1 MYDYEIHRARSTEL
15 RREAEQY
22 RMARGAVL
30 ARRARGRRS
39 AAAGDGGG
47 AAARRG
53 SWVKAA

>member
-1 MYDYEIHRARSTEL
+1 MYDYEIHRARSAEL

-22 RMARGAVL
+22 RMARGATA
-30 ARRARGRRS
+30 ARRERRRG
-39 AAAGDGGG
+39 AAGDPGG

>member
-1 MYDYEIHRARSTEL
+1 MYDYEIHRARSAEL

-22 RMARGAVL
+22 RMARGATA
-30 ARRARGRRS
+30 ARRARRRG
-39 AAAGDGGG
+39 AAGAGEPGG